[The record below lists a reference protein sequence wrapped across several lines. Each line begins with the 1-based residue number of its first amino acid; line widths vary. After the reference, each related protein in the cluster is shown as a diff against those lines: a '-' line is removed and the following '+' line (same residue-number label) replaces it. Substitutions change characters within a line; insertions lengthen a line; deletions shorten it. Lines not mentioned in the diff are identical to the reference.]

1 MIVQDSISMIVEQ
14 ACAAV
19 IVEISAAMVM
29 QQTNAAMVM
38 EDLTAMVVE
47 ELIGIVIME
56 DLTTMIM
63 QQIAAVVLEQSTG
76 IVIMEDSTAVIVE
89 SSSVIVSSV
98 SFGEGGIVG
107 DRHREQESCRQCRQQ
122 SYSLHFVLF
131 LKEPTSCE
139 SQPTG
144 INLQDDVHK
153 RHLSLPHI
161 LGLCKRE
168 WKGPAVEYDR
178 GTSFRLHTTSMCR

>member
-38 EDLTAMVVE
+38 EDLTAMVLE
-47 ELIGIVIME
+47 QLTGIVIME
-56 DLTTMIM
+56 DLTT
-63 QQIAAVVLEQSTG
+63 
-76 IVIMEDSTAVIVE
+76 VIVE